1 MSRKFRFTGE
11 CFEALKALY
20 AQLSGKSKGH
30 ILIEDPNPKKKSAPV
45 EQKAEPAPEKE
56 PVQEEKKEP
65 VNPLEV
71 TEGKTLTVTRTNIGK
86 VRTSNQ
92 DAVIDSWPLLGVADG
107 MGGHQGGEVASSSTR
122 DLLVQQL
129 KGKTPEATMLRN
141 AITAVNRR
149 LFIHQ
154 QEDKDLS
161 GMGTTLTVMWVGK
174 EKIYIGHVGDSRAY
188 RFRDGELTQIT
199 SDHSMVAEMVREGVL
214 TLEQAACHPMRNVI
228 TRAVGTEEGIDADI
242 LTEERKRGDVWLICS
257 DGLHGMAGDA
267 KMAEILRVNPP
278 EAAADLLVEAA
289 MDAGGRDN
297 ISLTLFVDGEDPE

>member
-11 CFEALKALY
+11 CFDALKELY
-20 AQLSGKSKGH
+20 AQLSSRKGRGH
-30 ILIEDPNPKKKSAPV
+30 KIVIHDPNPVKPAADP
-45 EQKAEPAPEKE
+45 KAEAVPEEKHE
-56 PVQEEKKEP
+56 QEEKKEP
-65 VNPLEV
+65 VNMLEV
-71 TEGKTLTVTRTNIGK
+71 TGGKTMTLTRTNIGK

-122 DLLVQQL
+122 DLLIQQL
-129 KGKTPEATMLRN
+129 KGKTPEAAVLRN

-149 LFIHQ
+149 LFIRQ
-154 QEDKDLS
+154 KEEEDLS

-174 EKIYIGHVGDSRAY
+174 EKILIGHVGDSRAY

-214 TLEQAACHPMRNVI
+214 TPEQAACHPMRNVI
-228 TRAVGTEEGIDADI
+228 TRAVGTDEGIDADI
-242 LTEERKRGDVWLICS
+242 LTEDRKSGDVWLICS

-267 KMAEILRVNPP
+267 KMAEILRLNPP

-297 ISLTLFVDGEDPE
+297 ISLTIFVDGEDPE